1 MNNEIKEKN
10 LNQAAYEL
18 SDELLEVNDKLE
30 KVYSI
35 ITEMSNY
42 FESYDVNDKEDV
54 SAIIHEFP
62 KNERFANIAMDY
74 VLEAKDIIDKLTERA
89 TEAQKSKKDIAWN
102 DKVVLQAFKWVLKQ
116 VNS

>member
-30 KVYSI
+30 NAYLI
-35 ITEMSNY
+35 LTETTNY
-42 FESYDVNDKEDV
+42 FEKYDVNDKEDV
-54 SAIIHEFP
+54 SAIIFEFP

-74 VLEAKDIIDKLTERA
+74 VLEAKDIMDKLMERA
-89 TEAQKSKKDIAWN
+89 TEAQKSKKNLA
-102 DKVVLQAFKWVLKQ
+102 
-116 VNS
+116 

>member
-10 LNQAAYEL
+10 LDQAAYEL

-30 KVYSI
+30 NAYLI
-35 ITEMSNY
+35 LTETTNY

-54 SAIIHEFP
+54 SAIICEFP

-74 VLEAKDIIDKLTERA
+74 VLEAKDIMDKLMERA
-89 TEAQKSKKDIAWN
+89 TEAQKSKKNLA
-102 DKVVLQAFKWVLKQ
+102 
-116 VNS
+116 